1 MAAPQDLRAR
11 TIEAINQIVDPC
23 SAGIGAPTGLFD
35 MGLVKEV
42 EINDGSVAV
51 ELLTTSPFCLYVGHF
66 EEEVARRVG
75 ALPGVRSVN
84 VTIVHRTMWDE
95 SLMSE
100 AARARLAEKYRR
112 RRANI
117 PAGRS
122 GLGGAM

>member
-1 MAAPQDLRAR
+1 MAAPQDLRAQ

-23 SAGIGAPTGLFD
+23 SAGIGAPTGLLD

-42 EINDGSVAV
+42 EIKDGNVAV

-75 ALPGVRSVN
+75 ALPWVRT
-84 VTIVHRTMWDE
+84 VTVTVAHRTMWDE

-100 AARARLAEKYRR
+100 AARAQLAQKHRR
-112 RRANI
+112 PRANI

-122 GLGGAM
+122 GLGGAP